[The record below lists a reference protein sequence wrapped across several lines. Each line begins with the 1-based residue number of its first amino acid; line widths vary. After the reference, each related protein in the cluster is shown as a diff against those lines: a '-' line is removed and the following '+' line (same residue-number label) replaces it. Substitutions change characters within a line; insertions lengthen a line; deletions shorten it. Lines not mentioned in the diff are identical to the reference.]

1 LRRDLI
7 RRTRVFGHEVY
18 DFPGRVAWIS
28 HCAAVRF
35 EARGTAAPM
44 QFAGA
49 NAKASLMGT
58 PHRRAEYDAGRRLN
72 TQDTQGRP
80 PLPRSSH

>member
-7 RRTRVFGHEVY
+7 RRTRVFGHEAR
-18 DFPGRVAWIS
+18 DLIGRMAWIS

-35 EARGTAAPM
+35 EAQGTAAPM

-49 NAKASLMGT
+49 KAKV
-58 PHRRAEYDAGRRLN
+58 GRKQPS
-72 TQDTQGRP
+72 TSTG
-80 PLPRSSH
+80 